1 MVICRWCKKTIVNAG
16 NPAII
21 YSNCSDCHYS
31 QNKDGSTD
39 YVIPAKR
46 KERLDGRISKVPKK
60 RKV

>member
-39 YVIPAKR
+39 YVIPAKTN
-46 KERLDGRISKVPKK
+46 KEK
-60 RKV
+60 